1 MRAYK
6 RADGNYDVYNV
17 EPQIITAEEF
27 AKIQEHEKLTKRKK
41 ELMAE
46 LEAINTKLGEV
57 PLKESAAVVEQ
68 EPPTT
73 TTVVRKR
80 W

>member
-6 RADGNYDVYNV
+6 RADGNYDIYNV

-27 AKIQEHEKLTKRKK
+27 AKIQERERLTKRKK

-46 LEAINTKLGEV
+46 LEAINAKLEEV

-68 EPPTT
+68 EAPV
-73 TTVVRKR
+73 TVVRKR

>member
-6 RADGNYDVYNV
+6 RADGNYDIYNV

-27 AKIQEHEKLTKRKK
+27 AKIQERERLTKRKK

-46 LEAINTKLGEV
+46 LESINAKLGEV
-57 PLKESAAVVEQ
+57 PLKESAAVTEQ
-68 EPPTT
+68 EAPV
-73 TTVVRKR
+73 TVVRKR